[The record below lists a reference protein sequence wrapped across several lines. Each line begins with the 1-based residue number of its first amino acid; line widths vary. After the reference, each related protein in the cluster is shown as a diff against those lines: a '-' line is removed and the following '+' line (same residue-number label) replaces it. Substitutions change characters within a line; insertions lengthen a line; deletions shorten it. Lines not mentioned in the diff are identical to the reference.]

1 MIMLAGACCD
11 VETRVEYVDAALYN
25 EGLNLDRM
33 DGMKEKVTI
42 VRPKK
47 SVWVRRQV
55 TAGDIRRRV
64 TSQILTLFT
73 SRASMPAKIMF
84 IHSCMS
90 WKQ

>member
-1 MIMLAGACCD
+1 MTDGYTSLVKTSSVLMIMLAGARCD

-47 SVWVRRQV
+47 SV
-55 TAGDIRRRV
+55 
-64 TSQILTLFT
+64 
-73 SRASMPAKIMF
+73 
-84 IHSCMS
+84 
-90 WKQ
+90 